1 MHARGTD
8 QSKSL
13 PETTLTRSLASI
25 AGCLAAT
32 LLLAPPAHAQ
42 SDYPSHPIT
51 LINPYAPGGP
61 ADVLA
66 RTLAQKLKDRLGQ
79 TIVVENKPGGG
90 ATLGTSYVAR
100 ARPDGYTLLMGTSP
114 GNVVGPL
121 IERVPYNG
129 IDDFDFIGLVGNQ
142 PIVLVAG
149 AKMGINSMQELIAQ
163 ARQKPGSLNFASAGT
178 GGPTHLAGELLRR
191 RANIDIT
198 HVPYRG
204 ASPAIQDVI
213 GGQVQLAMVSLSA
226 ALPFV
231 KDGKLKALA
240 YTGDKRSSLL
250 PDIPT
255 MAEAGIARAEISTWY
270 ALAAPRGT
278 PAAITARLA
287 DALAAI
293 NADPKQ
299 QQFLADQDAAITP
312 MSPAEVT
319 SFVKRDKATM
329 TELLTSLDMLA
340 K

>member
-1 MHARGTD
+1 MQPAAKTRT
-8 QSKSL
+8 SL
-13 PETTLTRSLASI
+13 SETTLKRSLASL
-25 AGCLAAT
+25 AGCLAAA
-32 LLLAPPAHAQ
+32 LLFVSSAHAQ

-51 LINPYAPGGP
+51 LINPYAAGGP
-61 ADVLA
+61 ADMLA
-66 RTLAQKLKDRLGQ
+66 RALAQKLKDRLGQ
-79 TIVVENKPGGG
+79 TVVVENKPGGG

-100 ARPDGYTLLMGTSP
+100 SRPDGYTLLMATSP

-129 IDDFDFIGLVGNQ
+129 IDDFTFIGLVGNQ

-149 AKMGINSMQELIAQ
+149 AKLGVNNMQELTAL

-240 YTGDKRSSLL
+240 YTGDKRSALL
-250 PDIPT
+250 PDVPT
-255 MAEAGIARAEISTWY
+255 MAEAGIPRAEISTWY

-278 PAAITARLA
+278 PPAIIAKLG
-287 DALAAI
+287 DAVAAI

-299 QQFLADQDAAITP
+299 QQFLVDQDASITP
-312 MSPAEVT
+312 MSPTELT
-319 SFVKRDKATM
+319 NFVKRDKATM
-329 TELLTSLDMLA
+329 TELLTALDMLA